1 MLIINLQNLRMKK
14 LLVSAILL
22 ATGFVN
28 AQDVKFGVKLGLNIA
43 NISGDIED
51 NKSLFGANL
60 GGFAEIKLS
69 DKLAFQPELLFS
81 MQGSK
86 YEDIATKLNYIN
98 IPLLAKY
105 NLNEK
110 FSVLAGP
117 QIGFLMSAKLKD
129 STKSV
134 DIKEGFNTT
143 DFGLNVG
150 AGYNVTENILVDARY
165 NFGLSNILKDA
176 DGFSQKNSVFQLSIG
191 YKF

>member
-1 MLIINLQNLRMKK
+1 MKK

-28 AQDVKFGVKLGLNIA
+28 AQDIKFGAKLGLNIA

-51 NKSLFGANL
+51 NKALFGANL
-60 GGFAEIKLS
+60 GGFAEITLS

-129 STKSV
+129 SNESLDVK
-134 DIKEGFNTT
+134 DGFNTF

-150 AGYNVTENILVDARY
+150 AGYNVTENIIVDARY
-165 NFGLSNILKDA
+165 NFGLSNILKDS
-176 DGFSQKNSVFQLSIG
+176 DGVSQKNSVIQLSVG

>member
-1 MLIINLQNLRMKK
+1 MKK